1 MAWLE
6 QAYATT
12 LMPAKLALD
21 LNYVRRRTVWW
32 DISGWWDS
40 QHALGEDL
48 DTVEHEAEV
57 PCAELV
63 PSGFDGGGPPI
74 ADLLSRRPSSVATAA
89 AAAIRDALA
98 ATGMAALLAGDPFAS
113 GAGPEHHHIAGID
126 SGPPRHPTRWMMSP
140 LYPPV
145 YPSGYFSRYVSI
157 WSFRS
162 AFAS

>member
-1 MAWLE
+1 MGLSSLARGSTGPVVAWLE
-6 QAYATT
+6 QAYAT
-12 LMPAKLALD
+12 
-21 LNYVRRRTVWW
+21 
-32 DISGWWDS
+32 WDS

-63 PSGFDGGGPPI
+63 ASDFDGEVPPI
-74 ADLLSRRPSSVATAA
+74 ADLLARRPSSVATAA

-98 ATGMAALLAGDPFAS
+98 ATGMASAAS
-113 GAGPEHHHIAGID
+113 GRTLRFRRRPQSITTSLALT
-126 SGPPRHPTRWMMSP
+126 SGPPRHPTPGGLTSP
-140 LYPPV
+140 LYPSV